1 MKRSQKIA
9 LSAASEGC
17 QGHCQAARELR
28 EEARRLTAE
37 MDRLRVAHLD
47 EIARMRAEAA
57 EAARRPAPEPTDTTG
72 GHEAPEAAEE
82 DIGTMPVWRVRRLYA
97 LLKEKHE
104 NLCVKVGYLKKEV
117 DRAREERDMVRDDV
131 LNERYFRR
139 GIVP

>member
-28 EEARRLTAE
+28 EEVRRLTAE

-47 EIARMRAEAA
+47 EIARVRAEAA
-57 EAARRPAPEPTDTTG
+57 PAPTDATDG
-72 GHEAPEAAEE
+72 QEALEE
-82 DIGTMPVWRVRRLYA
+82 DIGTMPLWRVRRLYA